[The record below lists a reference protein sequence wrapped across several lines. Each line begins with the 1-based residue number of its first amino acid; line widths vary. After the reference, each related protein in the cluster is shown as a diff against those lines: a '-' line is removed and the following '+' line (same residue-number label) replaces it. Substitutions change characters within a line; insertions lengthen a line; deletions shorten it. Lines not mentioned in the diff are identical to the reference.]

1 MYKTAEAIKLA
12 GGKITREP
20 GPIPVMKTK
29 ITSCVDPDGWKTV
42 WFFGHFKHYFHYD
55 VYSLSYSE
63 AFVLRLTC
71 TCFFPNSNVQVFVDN
86 VDFRR
91 ELE

>member
-1 MYKTAEAIKLA
+1 VYKTAEAIKLA

-42 WFFGHFKHYFHYD
+42 WFFGHFQHYFHYV
-55 VYSLSYSE
+55 VYSL
-63 AFVLRLTC
+63 FLIVKHLC
-71 TCFFPNSNVQVFVDN
+71 
-86 VDFRR
+86 
-91 ELE
+91 